1 MPRPPKTIQPMA
13 LLASAPG
20 PEPRISGKAPRTVDS
35 IVIITGL
42 SRVYLGVHSPMQ
54 VFVGWLVGLALLAAT
69 LALWPKLEAHI
80 AKSANR
86 QRGDMLKEERDGAA
100 RVRTAPTPFRP
111 TAYGQIRGKVFGG
124 SASSAEP
131 HVKAVVPHF
140 RARIARHIAWAR
152 KSGAARDSARFA
164 AHLEERVGKFHV
176 RTWVP

>member
-1 MPRPPKTIQPMA
+1 MRDYRLVPVPDGRLFGGSGLLDRPTAKGAVPHF
-13 LLASAPG
+13 L
-20 PEPRISGKAPRTVDS
+20 
-35 IVIITGL
+35 
-42 SRVYLGVHSPMQ
+42 
-54 VFVGWLVGLALLAAT
+54 
-69 LALWPKLEAHI
+69 PKLEAHI

-86 QRGDMLKEERDGAA
+86 QRGDMLQEERDGAA

-111 TAYGQIRGKVFGG
+111 TAYVQIRGKVFGG